1 MSDKAPQN
9 EPYTV
14 KIARME
20 ETLKH
25 MIDQIVDIKD
35 MLKKHI
41 ESEKELADH
50 FAAKWVENAMMVV
63 IGAFSLGIIGAI
75 LKVIMI

>member
-1 MSDKAPQN
+1 MADKAPQN

-14 KIARME
+14 KMARME

-25 MIDQIVDIKD
+25 MIDQIGEIKN
-35 MLKKHI
+35 LLQKHI

>member
-1 MSDKAPQN
+1 MAERTPQN

-20 ETLKH
+20 ESLKH
-25 MIDQIVDIKD
+25 MIAQIVDIKD

-41 ESEKELADH
+41 EDEKELADH
-50 FAAKWVENAMMVV
+50 FAAKWVENAMMLV

-75 LKVIMI
+75 LKLIML